1 MYGKIF
7 ASMFTGSMMGA
18 GSHVHAVMTYAVSN
32 ADERGYVELNPTL
45 LAVLIGDPLERM
57 EDAIAYL
64 CRPDPHSR
72 TPDENGRRLVREGQF
87 LYHIVNYE
95 KYRSARDK
103 EARRQ
108 QNREAKRRQRQKSA
122 TSAQV
127 SMRQQCQPRQPK
139 SAQAEA
145 EAEAEAY
152 VLSSEERTKEH
163 MGATSNTPGDNPC
176 GPDSSQAA
184 QPPAAAESKKASR
197 KRSSFTPPAVEEVQ
211 AYAASKGYP
220 DFDAQ
225 WFVDYYE
232 AANWH
237 DAKGNPVRNW
247 KQKFLGVWAKRL
259 PERTRDSEAQRDDAD
274 SDLTDEE
281 AYELLRECG
290 IETKPGPASEEDLE
304 KLRRQNPGVKIGGK
318 VYHGS

>member
-72 TPDENGRRLVREGQF
+72 TPDESGRRLVREGQF
-87 LYHIVNYE
+87 LYRIVNYE

-108 QNREAKRRQRQKSA
+108 QNRDAKRRQRQKSA

-127 SMRQQCQPRQPK
+127 SMRQPCQPRQPK
-139 SAQAEA
+139 SAQAEV
-145 EAEAEAY
+145 EAEAY
-152 VLSSEERTKEH
+152 VLSSEERTKED
-163 MGATSNTPGDNPC
+163 MDTTSNTPGDNPC
-176 GPDSSQAA
+176 GPGSSQAA
-184 QPPAAAESKKASR
+184 QPPQATKPKKASR
-197 KRSSFTPPAVEEVQ
+197 KRSSFTPPTIEEVR

-225 WFVDYYE
+225 RFVDYYE
-232 AANWH
+232 AADWH
-237 DAKGNPVRNW
+237 DRKGNPVRNW

-259 PERTRDSEAQRDDAD
+259 PEGARNSDAQHDDAD

-281 AYELLRECG
+281 AYEFLRECG
-290 IETKPGPASEEDLE
+290 IETKPGPASIEDLE
-304 KLRRQNPGVKIGGK
+304 KLRRENPGVKIGGRA
-318 VYHGS
+318 YHGS